1 MKKVSLLIAVA
12 SVVATAALW
21 SAPAA
26 ADNGGNGYNGF
37 TPHDHQPF
45 FGRDESYHGN
55 GGDGG
60 NGGHNGGNDGN
71 GGGDGH
77 HCKKGWNWDKK
88 HNHCGGGG
96 QGVPEP
102 ATLALMTL
110 GFGGVGF
117 SAWKRRR
124 SRA

>member
-12 SVVATAALW
+12 GVVATAALW

-45 FGRDESYHGN
+45 FGRDEGYHGDGGNGGNGGN

-60 NGGHNGGNDGN
+60 NHGCKNKHHSNG
-71 GGGDGH
+71 
-77 HCKKGWNWDKK
+77 K
-88 HNHCGGGG
+88 HDSCGGG